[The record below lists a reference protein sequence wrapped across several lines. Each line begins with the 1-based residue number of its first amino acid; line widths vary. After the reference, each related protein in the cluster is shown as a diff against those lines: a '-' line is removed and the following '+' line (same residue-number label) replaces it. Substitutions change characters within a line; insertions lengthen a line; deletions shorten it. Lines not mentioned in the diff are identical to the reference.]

1 MITIPKKVEY
11 SIVFISYLSKNPDIT
26 ISLKEASQK
35 LVLPYSFLSKLATS
49 LVSGGLIISQEG
61 KSGGYKLAP
70 QWSQKSFYDLLV
82 ILGENKAMV
91 NCLGSSKSCSR
102 AGKCSIQNIWQK
114 IETSWQ
120 QELKQIKLSQ
130 I

>member
-11 SIVFISYLSKNPDIT
+11 SIVFISYLAKNPDVT
-26 ISLKEASQK
+26 ISLKDAAKK
-35 LVLPYSFLSKLATS
+35 LFLPYSFLSKLATS

-61 KSGGYKLAP
+61 KTGGYKLAP
-70 QWSQKSFYDLLV
+70 NWQHQSIYDLLV

-91 NCLGSSKSCSR
+91 SCLGSKSCARS
-102 AGKCSIQNIWQK
+102 GKCSIQHIWSQ

-120 QELKQIKLSQ
+120 QQLKTIKLSQ

>member
-11 SIVFISYLSKNPDIT
+11 SIVFISHLAKNPDIT
-26 ISLKEASQK
+26 ISLKDASQK
-35 LVLPYSFLSKLATS
+35 LLLPYSFLSKLATS
-49 LVSGGLIISQEG
+49 LTNGGLIISQEG

-70 QWSQKSFYDLLV
+70 NWQYKSFYDLLV

-91 NCLGSSKSCSR
+91 SCLGSKSCAR
-102 AGKCSIQNIWQK
+102 TGKCSIQNIWSQ
-114 IETSWQ
+114 IESSWQ
-120 QELKQIKLSQ
+120 YELKKIKLGQ

>member
-11 SIVFISYLSKNPDIT
+11 SIIFISYLSKNPNT
-26 ISLKEASQK
+26 TVSLKEISQK

-49 LVSGGLIISQEG
+49 LTNGGLIISQEG

-70 QWSQKSFYDLLV
+70 NWSQKSFYDLLV

-91 NCLGSSKSCSR
+91 SCLGSKSCSR
-102 AGKCSIQNIWQK
+102 AGKCSIQTIWQK
-114 IETSWQ
+114 IEISWQ
-120 QELKQIKLSQ
+120 QQLKQIKLSQ

>member
-11 SIVFISYLSKNPDIT
+11 SIIFISYLSKNPNT
-26 ISLKEASQK
+26 TVSLKEISQK

-49 LVSGGLIISQEG
+49 LTNGGLIISQEG

-70 QWSQKSFYDLLV
+70 NWSQKSFYDLLV
-82 ILGENKAMV
+82 ILGENKALV
-91 NCLGSSKSCSR
+91 SCLGSKPCAHS
-102 AGKCSIQNIWQK
+102 GKCSIQNIWSK
-114 IETSWQ
+114 IEISWQ
-120 QELKQIKLSQ
+120 QQLKTIKISQ

>member
-11 SIVFISYLSKNPDIT
+11 SIVFISYLSKNLDKT
-26 ISLKEASQK
+26 ISLKEVSEK
-35 LVLPYSFLSKLATS
+35 LVLPYSFLSKLAT
-49 LVSGGLIISQEG
+49 LLTNGGLIISQEG

-70 QWSQKSFYDLLV
+70 NWQQKSLYDLLI
-82 ILGENKAMV
+82 ILGENKALV
-91 NCLGSSKSCSR
+91 SCLGSKSCARS
-102 AGKCSIQNIWQK
+102 GKCSIQNIWSQ

-120 QELKQIKLSQ
+120 QELTKIKLSQ

>member
-11 SIVFISYLSKNPDIT
+11 SIVLLSFLSKTPNIT
-26 ISLKEASQK
+26 VSLKAASEK

-49 LVSGGLIISQEG
+49 LANGGLIISQEG

-70 QWSQKSFYDLLV
+70 GWSKKSFYDLLV

-91 NCLGSSKSCSR
+91 NCLGSRPCSR
-102 AGKCSIQNIWQK
+102 SGKCSLQNIWQK

-120 QELKQIKLSQ
+120 KELVKIKLSQ

>member
-11 SIVFISYLSKNPDIT
+11 SIVFISHLAKNPDKT
-26 ISLKEASQK
+26 VSLKEVSEK

-49 LVSGGLIISQEG
+49 LVTGGLIISQEG
-61 KSGGYKLAP
+61 KSGGYKLAAN
-70 QWSQKSFYDLLV
+70 WKQKSIYDLLI

-91 NCLGSSKSCSR
+91 SCLGSKSCAR
-102 AGKCSIQNIWQK
+102 AGKCSIQKIWSQ

-120 QELKQIKLSQ
+120 KELTKIKLSQ

>member
-11 SIVFISYLSKNPDIT
+11 SIVFISYLVKNQEKT
-26 ISLKEASQK
+26 VSLKDAAQN
-35 LVLPYSFLSKLATS
+35 LVLPYSFLSKLAT
-49 LVSGGLIISQEG
+49 LLTNGGLIISQEG

-70 QWSQKSFYDLLV
+70 NWQQKSIYDLLV

-91 NCLGSSKSCSR
+91 NCLGSKSCARS
-102 AGKCSIQNIWQK
+102 GKCSIQNIWQQ

-120 QELKQIKLSQ
+120 QELKKIKLSQ

>member
-11 SIVFISYLSKNPDIT
+11 SIVFISYLSKNLNNT
-26 ISLKEASQK
+26 ISLKDASEK
-35 LVLPYSFLSKLATS
+35 LFLPKSFLSKLAT
-49 LVSGGLIISQEG
+49 LLTNGGLIISQEG

-70 QWSQKSFYDLLV
+70 NWQQKSIYDLLV

-91 NCLGSSKSCSR
+91 NCLGSKSCARS
-102 AGKCSIQNIWQK
+102 GKCSIQNIWSQ

-120 QELKQIKLSQ
+120 QELKKIKLSQ

>member
-11 SIVFISYLSKNPDIT
+11 SIVFISYLSKNPDAT
-26 ISLKEASQK
+26 ISLKDAAQK
-35 LVLPYSFLSKLATS
+35 LFLPYSFLSKLATS
-49 LVSGGLIISQEG
+49 LVNGGLIISQEG

-70 QWSQKSFYDLLV
+70 NWQNQSFYDLLV

-91 NCLGSSKSCSR
+91 SCLGSKSCSR
-102 AGKCSIQNIWQK
+102 AGKCSIQNIWSQ

-120 QELKQIKLSQ
+120 QQLKKIKLSQ

>member
-11 SIVFISYLSKNPDIT
+11 SIVFISYLAKSPNT
-26 ISLKEASQK
+26 TVSLKTAAKK
-35 LVLPYSFLSKLATS
+35 LFLPYSFLSKLATS
-49 LVSGGLIISQEG
+49 LVNGGLIISQEG
-61 KSGGYKLAP
+61 KSGGYKLAAS
-70 QWSQKSFYDLLV
+70 WSQKSFYDLLV

-91 NCLGSSKSCSR
+91 NCLGSKSCAR

-114 IETSWQ
+114 IETGWQ
-120 QELKQIKLSQ
+120 QQLKKIKLSQ

>member
-11 SIVFISYLSKNPDIT
+11 SIVFISYLSKNPTTT

-49 LVSGGLIISQEG
+49 LVNGGLIISQEG

-70 QWSQKSFYDLLV
+70 GWSQKSFYDLLV

-91 NCLGSSKSCSR
+91 SCLGSKPCSR

-114 IETSWQ
+114 IEISWQ

>member
-11 SIVFISYLSKNPDIT
+11 SIVFISYLAKNPDTT
-26 ISLKEASQK
+26 ISLKDAAQK
-35 LVLPYSFLSKLATS
+35 LFLPYSFLSKLAT
-49 LVSGGLIISQEG
+49 LLANGGLIISQEG
-61 KSGGYKLAP
+61 KSGGYKLAANW
-70 QWSQKSFYDLLV
+70 QHQSIYDLLV

-91 NCLGSSKSCSR
+91 SCLGHKPCARS
-102 AGKCSIQNIWQK
+102 GKCSIQNIWSQ

-120 QELKQIKLSQ
+120 KQLKTIKLSQ

>member
-11 SIVFISYLSKNPDIT
+11 SIVFISYLAKNLDTT
-26 ISLKEASQK
+26 ICLKEAAQK
-35 LVLPYSFLSKLATS
+35 LFLPKSFLSKLATL
-49 LVSGGLIISQEG
+49 LVNGGLIISQEG

-70 QWSQKSFYDLLV
+70 NWQQKSFYDLLV

-91 NCLGSSKSCSR
+91 SCLGHKPCVLS
-102 AGKCSIQNIWQK
+102 GKCSIQNIWSQ

-120 QELKQIKLSQ
+120 QQLKTIKLSQ